1 MTVTAKMVKELRDRT
16 GAGMMDCKNA
26 LVETNGDIEKAI
38 ELLREKGIAKAA
50 KKAARIAAEG
60 LCNIVVDR
68 NTAYIYEVNSETDF
82 VAKNELFLTLV
93 DNIGKALLD
102 NQPDTLDDALKAT
115 ANGKT
120 IENLIVEATST
131 IGEKITLRRIDKL
144 TKAEGQLFGV
154 YKHMGGRI
162 ASLVLIEGGNEDVA
176 KDVAMHVAASN
187 PLFLNMDTVDPEK
200 AAHEREMLKREFE
213 NELAE
218 ETNEKAKE
226 AKLKRIDQIVDGK
239 LKKWYNETVLL
250 LQPFVKDPDLTV
262 EKYVNANGAKVLA
275 FYRYEVGEG
284 IEKAQD
290 DFVAEVMAQV
300 RG

>member
-1 MTVTAKMVKELRDRT
+1 MAVTAKMVKELRDRT

-26 LVETNGDIEKAI
+26 LVETGGDIEKAI

-50 KKAARIAAEG
+50 KKADRIAAEG
-60 LCNIVVDR
+60 LCNIIVDGD
-68 NTAYIYEVNSETDF
+68 TAYIYEVNSETDF
-82 VAKNELFLTLV
+82 VAKNENFLQLV
-93 DNIGKALLD
+93 DTIGNALVAIKPESLE
-102 NQPDTLDDALKAT
+102 DALKAEYE
-115 ANGKT
+115 GKT
-120 IENLIVEATST
+120 LEDLIVEATST
-131 IGEKITLRRIDKL
+131 IGEKITLRRLDVL
-144 TKAEGQLFGV
+144 TKKDGDVFGM

-162 ASLVLIEGGNEDVA
+162 ASLVLLEGGNEEIA

-187 PLFLNMDTVDPEK
+187 PQFLNVDTVDPEK

-239 LKKWYNETVLL
+239 LKKWYNETVLV
-250 LQPFVKDPDLTV
+250 LQPFVKNSDQTV
-262 EKYVNANGAKVLA
+262 EQYVSSNGASVLG

-290 DFVAEVMAQV
+290 NFVEEVMAQV